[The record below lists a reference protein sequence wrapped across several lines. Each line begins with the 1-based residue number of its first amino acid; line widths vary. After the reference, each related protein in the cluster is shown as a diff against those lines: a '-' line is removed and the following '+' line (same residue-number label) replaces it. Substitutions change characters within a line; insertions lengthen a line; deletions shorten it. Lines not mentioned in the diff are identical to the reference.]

1 MSFNTLTPVAVS
13 SEARPWAGTVWRM
26 VEAQHTASTMK
37 IVDSSEEQEPTTHPL
52 ISRVKVDSIHLSP
65 EDLVPDSI
73 VARWMSNEYRTN
85 AQGTDLPQL

>member
-1 MSFNTLTPVAVS
+1 MQSVLYNLKVVKLH
-13 SEARPWAGTVWRM
+13 EDLM
-26 VEAQHTASTMK
+26 
-37 IVDSSEEQEPTTHPL
+37 DSSEEQEPTTHPL